1 MKNTQSLPFLDH
13 LLSWRDH
20 GKTPVIAE
28 IKVRSAK
35 EGPLMEG
42 RSVESV
48 VAQYVTGGAACL
60 SVVTGRWFGGD
71 SRLFEQVRALT
82 DLPLLRKDFI
92 VSRKELDASKA
103 MGANAVL
110 LTRRLLRPEMLTKL
124 AEEALALE
132 LTPFVEVADEAE
144 LETTVLPRDAVL
156 AINNRDIRIKE
167 TDDGDYQTSLRLS
180 HLLSKPLSL
189 EGRAKQ
195 GAGVGERVNVSK
207 RQIGAAVTLSPAL
220 SPQGRGSMPGGATD
234 IYTQQPR
241 ALVSAS
247 GIRSAQE
254 ATSLIEA
261 GFDGLLIGTALLR
274 SPDIEKFLNDI
285 RTSLASKAGAQQS
298 AFTI

>member
-1 MKNTQSLPFLDH
+1 FLDH

-48 VAQYVTGGAACL
+48 VEQYVAGGAACL

-71 SRLFEQVRALT
+71 WRLFEQVRALT
-82 DLPLLRKDFI
+82 DLPILRKDFI

-110 LTRRLLRPEMLTKL
+110 LTRRLLRPEVLTKL

-132 LTPFVEVADEAE
+132 LTPFVEVADETE

-189 EGRAKQ
+189 EGR
-195 GAGVGERVNVSK
+195 GVGERVNVSE
-207 RQIGAAVTLSPAL
+207 RHSGQIGAAVTLSPAL
-220 SPQGRGSMPGGATD
+220 SPQGRVSIPGDAID
-234 IYTQQPR
+234 IHTQRPR

-247 GIRSAQE
+247 GIRSTQE
-254 ATSLIEA
+254 AVSLIEA

-274 SPDIEKFLNDI
+274 SSNIGKFLNDI
-285 RTSLASKAGAQQS
+285 RASLTSEAVA
-298 AFTI
+298 